1 MGKQYKHLYL
11 ITKKS
16 LSMAALL
23 SASTGALAQPSDE
36 PTYYEEALD
45 ALSRNCAE
53 CHRPEGP
60 NLGGVQAPFSV
71 LSFEEAKI
79 WAPLIA
85 LRLKDGSMPPW
96 GAHQQHQGTFKNERY
111 ISDEDKQLLISWVE
125 AGALEGDAKDQ
136 PTADELALSAPANEP
151 TLAPDGSMWWMGVPD
166 ATVAFADPVQVCEEA
181 SDWQPTILM
190 HRTDGDLSKHQWAQA
205 SEIRPDSSTMHHGT
219 SNYLGVAVPGRGP
232 QVYPDGWGFLVP
244 ADPFI
249 TLNMYYAK
257 QSGPGTA
264 VEDNT
269 VGGFLYY
276 EPGDVIDYVVQNT
289 IPMNTDIVIPP
300 GDPNYMAT
308 HEHMIEEDILLLA
321 LAPHS
326 HYRGKAVKLEL
337 ELPGVDELETLLWVP
352 DYDFNWQFHYEY
364 HEPRLLPAGAKMHV
378 TWWFDNSAENLANPD
393 PTAEVRWGPK
403 SSDEMMNARYYFTKP
418 EPQGIVVGDAIP
430 ESLLAQAR
438 SAEQY
443 YRGQQTGWDTKNIS
457 QLCGPQ
463 SGP

>member
-1 MGKQYKHLYL
+1 MNNLYKNFCL
-11 ITKKS
+11 IAKIFFP
-16 LSMAALL
+16 LAALF
-23 SASTGALAQPSDE
+23 SASTGALAQSAE
-36 PTYYEEALD
+36 APTYYGEAFEVLN
-45 ALSRNCAE
+45 RNCAE

-60 NLGGVQAPFSV
+60 NLGGSQAPFSV
-71 LSFEEAKI
+71 LNYEEAKI
-79 WAPLIA
+79 WAPLIS

-111 ISDEDKQLLISWVE
+111 ISGEDKQLLISWVE
-125 AGALEGDAKDQ
+125 TGALEGDANER
-136 PTADELALSAPANEP
+136 PTEDELAHSAPANEP
-151 TLAPDGSMWWMGVPD
+151 TLAPDGSMWWMGIPD

-190 HRTDGDLSKHQWAQA
+190 HRTGGDLSKHQWAQA
-205 SEIRPDSSTMHHGT
+205 SEIRPGSSTMHHGT

-232 QVYPDGWGFLVP
+232 QVYPDGWGFLLP

-249 TLNMYYAK
+249 TLNMHYAK

-269 VGGFLYY
+269 VGGFLFY

-308 HEHMIEEDILLLA
+308 HEHTIEEDILLLA

-326 HYRGKAVKLEL
+326 HYRGKAVKIDL
-337 ELPGVDELETLLWVP
+337 ELPGVDEPETLLWVP

-393 PTAEVRWGPK
+393 PTAEVRYGPR
-403 SSDEMMNARYYFTKP
+403 SSDEMMNARYYFTKA
-418 EPQGIVVGDAIP
+418 EPQGIVVGSAIP
-430 ESLLAQAR
+430 EPILAQAR
-438 SAEQY
+438 RAEQY
-443 YRGQQTGWDTKNIS
+443 YRGQQTGWATENMS
-457 QLCGPQ
+457 EMCGP
-463 SGP
+463 